1 MPFSK
6 AHNIQV
12 LPVASKPFSEM
23 LTMTNFWFKDFWT
36 LCLAFTFIQAVST
49 SWLKKVQ
56 KSENCLFQRFS
67 STYAFDLKV
76 VSKPFSKMLSM
87 SNLGFTQ
94 SCMLS
99 LASPKNIFTTCSL
112 KNVQKKLKSHFQ
124 TLRTF
129 VFDFKVASKPIS
141 KVLPLAKFKMK
152 PFWRLWF
159 AFPENGFNFV
169 PQKVTKKGEKYHI
182 STLKTIVFHSKP
194 FSKMLPMTKFDFLF
208 QKMVSWHNFA
218 FDLKVA
224 SDLLSKIVP
233 IPSLSF
239 N

>member
-1 MPFSK
+1 M
-6 AHNIQV
+6 
-12 LPVASKPFSEM
+12 
-23 LTMTNFWFKDFWT
+23 
-36 LCLAFTFIQAVST
+36 
-49 SWLKKVQ
+49 Q

-99 LASPKNIFTTCSL
+99 LASPKNIFNLFTEKCA
-112 KNVQKKLKSHFQ
+112 KKKLKSHFQ
-124 TLRTF
+124 KLRTF

-169 PQKVTKKGEKYHI
+169 PQKVTKKVKNITFQPSKQSFFTQNHF
-182 STLKTIVFHSKP
+182 LKCP
-194 FSKMLPMTKFDFLF
+194 FSKMLPMTNFEFDVWIYFLYF
-208 QKMVSWHNFA
+208 SRLWF
-218 FDLKVA
+218 
-224 SDLLSKIVP
+224 
-233 IPSLSF
+233 SF
-239 N
+239 SGNGFMA